1 MESQF
6 VTLQDGL
13 RIHTLVAGAEES
25 PPLVLLHGYPAS
37 SQLWRHCIPPL
48 AGRFRVYA
56 PDLPGY
62 GRSDKPLDVDYDL
75 DFFVRFLLEFYDAL
89 RLEQAGLVAHDV
101 GGMVGLGFAARHP
114 ERVTKFVVM
123 DTAPYIEWSFMLRTA
138 ISLARNPFFARWMMT
153 RTGFKWISRLLL
165 VHHPA
170 VITAEVADLYRAPW
184 VESPATRRLF
194 SQVVSLPATRL
205 TEPHESLRRITMPTL
220 ILWAEKDLCFPTRI
234 ARRLQGDIPNASLV
248 IVPDCGHFLQ
258 EERPGLVVEHLLRFL
273 RGE

>member
-25 PPLVLLHGYPAS
+25 PPLVLLHGWPAS
-37 SQLWRHCIPPL
+37 GQLWRHCIPPL
-48 AGRFRVYA
+48 ADHFRVYA

-62 GRSDKPLDVDYDL
+62 GRSSKLLEVNYDL
-75 DFFVRFLLEFYDAL
+75 DFFVRFLLEFYDGL
-89 RLEQAGLVAHDV
+89 GLEKAGLVAHDV
-101 GGMVGLGFAARHP
+101 GGMVGLGFAARYP
-114 ERVTKFVVM
+114 ERVTRFVVM
-123 DTAPYIEWSFMLRTA
+123 DTAPYVEWTLILRVA
-138 ISLARNPFFARWMMT
+138 IGLARNPFFARWMMT

-184 VESPATRRLF
+184 VESPAARRLF
-194 SQVVSLPATRL
+194 SQVISLPPARL
-205 TEPHESLRRITMPTL
+205 TEPRQNLHHITAPTL

-234 ARRLQGDIPNASLV
+234 ARQLQGDIPNASLV
-248 IVPDCGHFLQ
+248 TVPDCGHFLQ
-258 EERPGLVVEHLLRFL
+258 EEQPELVVEHLLRFL
-273 RGE
+273 EGE

>member
-25 PPLVLLHGYPAS
+25 PPLVLLHGYPTS

-48 AGRFRVYA
+48 ADHFRVYA

-75 DFFVRFLLEFYDAL
+75 DFFVRFLLEFYDGL
-89 RLEQAGLVAHDV
+89 GLEKAGLVAHDV
-101 GGMVGLGFAARHP
+101 GGMVGLGFAARYP
-114 ERVTKFVVM
+114 ERVTRFVVM
-123 DTAPYIEWSFMLRTA
+123 DTAPYIERPLILRVA
-138 ISLARNPFFARWMMT
+138 IGLARNPFFARWMMT

-184 VESPATRRLF
+184 VESPAARRLF
-194 SQVVSLPATRL
+194 SQVISLPPARL
-205 TEPHESLRRITMPTL
+205 TEPRQNLHHITAPTL

-234 ARRLQGDIPNASLV
+234 ARQLQGDIPNASLV
-248 IVPDCGHFLQ
+248 TVPDCGHFLQ
-258 EERPGLVVEHLLRFL
+258 EEQPELVVEHLLRFL
-273 RGE
+273 EGE